1 MFDSFN
7 QLLDCLGLVSG
18 GLKLEIQ
25 LEFFVRKYWHFS
37 SITVESV
44 PMKVLLLENIHPI
57 ARDLFLKEGFHVDTL
72 KGALTED
79 ELIAKLPGYDV
90 LGIRSKTY
98 LTQKVFEAA
107 KSITT
112 VGCFCVGTN
121 QVDLQAAR
129 KSGVVVFNAPFSNT
143 RSVAEMVISEIVML
157 SRKIGTRNNE
167 MHQGIWNK
175 SSAQCYEVRGK
186 TLGIIGY
193 GNIGTQVSMLAEAMG
208 MRVVF
213 YDVVSKLPLGNAKPL
228 STLEE
233 VLSTADFVTLHV
245 PALDS
250 TKNMIG
256 AEELKMM
263 KPGSYLINNARGD
276 IVVMSALEE
285 VIRSKHLAGCAL
297 DVYPEEPENNIPNFA
312 SPMKGIENVILTPHI
327 GGATE
332 EAQVNI
338 GREVASTL
346 IRFMTSGSTLHA
358 VNFPK
363 VDIPF
368 SREYTRLSNVHLNVK
383 GVLKDINRILSEYG
397 ANIQSQ
403 SLHTDS
409 ELGYLVVD
417 LNQPVTDDLI
427 NSIQSLKTSVRTR
440 RIG

>member
-1 MFDSFN
+1 MS
-7 QLLDCLGLVSG
+7 
-18 GLKLEIQ
+18 
-25 LEFFVRKYWHFS
+25 
-37 SITVESV
+37 
-44 PMKVLLLENIHPI
+44 MKVLLLENIHPL

-79 ELIAKLPGYDV
+79 ELIQKLPGYDV

-98 LTQKVFEAA
+98 LTAKFFEAA
-107 KSITT
+107 KSVTT

-121 QVDLQAAR
+121 QVDLKAAR
-129 KSGVVVFNAPFSNT
+129 ENGVVVFNAPFSNT

-208 MRVVF
+208 MRVCY
-213 YDVVSKLPLGNAKPL
+213 YDVVSKLTLGNAKPL

-233 VLSTADFVTLHV
+233 LLSASDFVTIHV
-245 PALDS
+245 PALET

-256 AEELKMM
+256 ETELKQM

-276 IVVMSALEE
+276 VVDLPALELA
-285 VIRSKHLAGCAL
+285 IKSKHLAGCAI
-297 DVYPEEPENNIPNFA
+297 DVYPEEPENNIPNFN
-312 SPMKGIENVILTPHI
+312 SPMKGLENVILTPHI

-346 IRFMTSGSTLHA
+346 IRFMKTGSTLHA
-358 VNFPK
+358 VNFPQ
-363 VDIPF
+363 VEIPF
-368 SREYTRLSNVHLNVK
+368 TRDTTRLSNVHKNVK

-397 ANIQSQ
+397 ANIQAQ

-409 ELGYLVVD
+409 EIGYLVVD
-417 LNQPVTDDLI
+417 LNQPITDDLI
-427 NSIQSLKTSVRTR
+427 NSIQAIKTSVRTR
-440 RIG
+440 RVI